1 MRLNN
6 RMEFNNNT
14 LLIIIFIIIF
24 CFLIYQYRYYSN
36 IETIVSNVDN
46 RNYEVQIKDDSLE
59 AANLIANVRQRLIL
73 LVDHMYK
80 TFPSNPKVIRLK
92 NNFNP
97 NVIKE
102 GIDNPSYTSYTIN
115 KGEEIILCLR
125 TDNKLVDINVLTFVC
140 IHELSHIGNETIG
153 HDTPFW
159 EFFKELLIEA
169 INIGIYIQYD
179 YKTTPIKYCGMMI
192 TDSPLDL

>member
-73 LVDHMYK
+73 LVNHMYK
-80 TFPSNPKVIRLK
+80 TFPSNPKVMRLK
-92 NNFNP
+92 HNFNP

-192 TDSPLDL
+192 TDSPLDM